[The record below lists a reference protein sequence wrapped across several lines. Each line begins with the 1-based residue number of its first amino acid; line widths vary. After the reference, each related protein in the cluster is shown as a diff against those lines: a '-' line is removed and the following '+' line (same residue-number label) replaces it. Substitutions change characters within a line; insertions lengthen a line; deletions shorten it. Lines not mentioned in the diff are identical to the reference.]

1 MKEKTEK
8 VEILQNATIIYT
20 DKVKESYEAIQITD
34 KGIIIGRIL
43 NNEFMRFGFI
53 PQCNIKDIKNG
64 SKRAIAEKRV

>member
-1 MKEKTEK
+1 MKNRP
-8 VEILQNATIIYT
+8 EIIEIIQNATIVYT
-20 DKVKESYEAIQITD
+20 DEVKESYEAIQITN

-53 PQCNIKDIKNG
+53 PQYNIKDIKNG